1 VTFDVNDANDAKGE
15 GVNVTN
21 VTNVI
26 NVMRHEAEGWLFSD
40 TQLHHQDGLS

>member
-1 VTFDVNDANDAKGE
+1 MTFDVNDANDAKGE
-15 GVNVTN
+15 GVN

-40 TQLHHQDGLS
+40 TQLHHEDDLS